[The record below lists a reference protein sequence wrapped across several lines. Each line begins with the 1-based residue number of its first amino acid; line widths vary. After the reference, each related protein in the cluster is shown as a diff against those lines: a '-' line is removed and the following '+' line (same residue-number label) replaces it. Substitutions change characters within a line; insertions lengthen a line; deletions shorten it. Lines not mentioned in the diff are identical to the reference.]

1 MTLRKMLVMNKLIS
15 GKQLALTIEK
25 SLKEEVSKIQGRKPC
40 LAIISIGDDAAAAI
54 YVKNKLKCAERIGI
68 DCEVIRACTAIREN
82 QLLSY
87 IDGLN
92 KDRTIDGI
100 IVQLPLPENL
110 NKQRILDEIIQ
121 EKDVDGLSSLSV
133 AKLYTSKPD
142 LNSNTP
148 CTPFGILK
156 LIKEMD
162 RQKTGKERN
171 LYEILEGKNVVVV
184 GRSNIVGAPIAR
196 LLQNF
201 NATVTIA
208 HSKTKNLS
216 ELTKMAD
223 IVISATGVPGLIKKG
238 YLKKN
243 AWVIDAGIS
252 RTADNKIV
260 GDVLPEEVI
269 DDVEFITPVPGG
281 VGPMT
286 VISLMRNTVESY
298 KERIKRWTN

>member
-1 MTLRKMLVMNKLIS
+1 MMANKLIS
-15 GKQLALTIEK
+15 GKLLSSKIEEK
-25 SLKEEVSKIQGRKPC
+25 LKEEVLNIQGRKPC
-40 LAIISIGDDAAAAI
+40 LAIINVGDDAASAI
-54 YVKNKLKCAERIGI
+54 YVRNKLKCAERIGI
-68 DCEVIRACTAIREN
+68 DCEVIRVCTAIREN

-87 IDGLN
+87 INGLN

-100 IVQLPLPENL
+100 IVQLPLPESL

-133 AKLYTSKPD
+133 ARLYTSKPD
-142 LNSNTP
+142 LNSNAP
-148 CTPFGILK
+148 CTPFGILE

-162 RQKTGKERN
+162 RQKTGKERE
-171 LYEILEGKNVVVV
+171 LSEILEDKNVVVV
-184 GRSNIVGAPIAR
+184 GRSNIVGAPVAR

-243 AWVIDAGIS
+243 AWIIDAGIS
-252 RTADNKIV
+252 RNADNKIV
-260 GDVLPEEVI
+260 GDVLLDEVI
-269 DDVEFITPVPGG
+269 DTVEFITPVPSG

-298 KERIKRWTN
+298 KERAKGWTN